1 MTGNSAPVAMMC
13 CERTRF
19 FYRNRCPWSI
29 LAIDGV
35 SCEIACGTSRQL
47 PCCTLWNR
55 PCTDTVS
62 ACRAFSYGSSDG
74 RYKK

>member
-1 MTGNSAPVAMMC
+1 MVMGNSVLAAMTY

-29 LAIDGV
+29 LATDDV
-35 SCEIACGTSRQL
+35 FCEIAYGTSRQL
-47 PCCTLWNR
+47 LYCTLWNR

-74 RYKK
+74 R